1 MYYIC
6 KTSSKNKVMNV
17 YKINTGLTQDQID
30 KLNDSLDSSDMTLIE
45 TLEDQVL
52 NVDVVE
58 NGLVSSYMICS
69 ERVLEAVC
77 SLFYKYEVKFK
88 VQDITKLFLY
98 GQVSIEDDDFQKY
111 LTENLD
117 IDTILDKINEVGIN
131 SLSSLDKEILSK

>member
-1 MYYIC
+1 M
-6 KTSSKNKVMNV
+6 
-17 YKINTGLTQDQID
+17 
-30 KLNDSLDSSDMTLIE
+30 
-45 TLEDQVL
+45 
-52 NVDVVE
+52 DVVE

-69 ERVLEAVC
+69 ERVLEEVC

>member
-1 MYYIC
+1 
-6 KTSSKNKVMNV
+6 MNV
-17 YKINTGLTQDQID
+17 YKIKTGLTQDQID
-30 KLNDSLDSSDMTLIE
+30 KLNDSLDTSDISLIE

-58 NGLVSSYMICS
+58 DGLVSSYMICT
-69 ERVLEAVC
+69 EKVLESVC

-117 IDTILDKINEVGIN
+117 IDTILDKINEIGIN

>member
-1 MYYIC
+1 
-6 KTSSKNKVMNV
+6 MNV

-69 ERVLEAVC
+69 ERVLEEVC

>member
-1 MYYIC
+1 MAYIC

-17 YKINTGLTQDQID
+17 YKIKTGLTQGQID

-52 NVDVVE
+52 NTDVVE
-58 NGLVSSYMICS
+58 DGLVSSYMICS
-69 ERVLEAVC
+69 EKVLDAIC
-77 SLFYKYEVKFK
+77 SIFYKYEVKFK

-98 GQVSIEDDDFQKY
+98 GQVSVDDVDFQNF
-111 LTENLD
+111 LVENLD
-117 IDTILDKINEVGIN
+117 IDTILDKINEVGIE

>member
-1 MYYIC
+1 
-6 KTSSKNKVMNV
+6 MNV
-17 YKINTGLTQDQID
+17 YKIKTGLTQDQID
-30 KLNDSLDSSDMTLIE
+30 KLNDSLDTSDISLIE

-58 NGLVSSYMICS
+58 DGLVSSYMICT
-69 ERVLEAVC
+69 EKVLESVC

-111 LTENLD
+111 LIENLD
-117 IDTILDKINEVGIN
+117 IDTILDKINEIGIEK
-131 SLSSLDKEILSK
+131 LTELDKKILTKNV

>member
-1 MYYIC
+1 MAYIC

-17 YKINTGLTQDQID
+17 YKINTGLTQVQID
-30 KLNDSLDSSDMTLIE
+30 NLNDSLDDLDISLIE
-45 TLEDQVL
+45 SLEDQVL

-58 NGLVSSYMICS
+58 DGLVSSYMICT
-69 ERVLEAVC
+69 EKVLEAVC

-98 GQVSIEDDDFQKY
+98 GQVSVDDVDFQNF
-111 LTENLD
+111 LVENLD
-117 IDTILDKINEVGIN
+117 IDTILDKINEVGIE

>member
-1 MYYIC
+1 
-6 KTSSKNKVMNV
+6 MNV
-17 YKINTGLTQDQID
+17 YKINTGLTQAQID

>member
-1 MYYIC
+1 
-6 KTSSKNKVMNV
+6 MNV